1 MRSSRTIGALVM
13 LFATGLAGCEGT
25 NDGTLLGMDQG
36 SDFVVGVSGG
46 VQPTY
51 SWDGV
56 NARSLVVQRASDGF
70 QLWRLDA
77 VDVNVGFD
85 GPVTHGIVPTGA
97 EGQGTPG
104 ALQGGV
110 TYRVVVT
117 RTDAATGRTEF
128 TP

>member
-13 LFATGLAGCEGT
+13 AIAMGLVGCEGT
-25 NDGTLLGMDQG
+25 NEGTLLGVDQG

-70 QLWRLDA
+70 QLWRVDA

-85 GPVTHGIVPTGA
+85 GPVTHGIVPGGA
-97 EGQGTPG
+97 QEQGTPS
-104 ALQGGV
+104 ALESGV

-117 RTDAATGRTEF
+117 RTDATTGRREF